1 MSRLAVIT
9 RGGHDHSV
17 KGHAMR
23 RENERDEYLT
33 RVEEFICQ
41 RRLSPLFLSPKE
53 WAVAQGWKD
62 DEIPLVVVFQG
73 IEKAERSLPS
83 DGGEFSKRRLTLSYC
98 NR

>member
-1 MSRLAVIT
+1 
-9 RGGHDHSV
+9 
-17 KGHAMR
+17 MR